1 MPTFKAL
8 TQRNTYS
15 YFYFRRASASYL
27 LVGSY
32 PTAYANFMSAMA
44 VRDFNV
50 FTDNPRIK
58 TYNGIPQKPGYHK
71 PVKPSR
77 ALRRL
82 LTAFRYE
89 VKGVFHVD
97 GIFADGKDQKKKISA
112 KQDYQDSD
120 LGMQQSKCC
129 ALPLG
134 DSPKLRERDHLLP
147 DYFRETTYLYL
158 KNFHACARYFEKL
171 GVVERI
177 IPFFVSHTQAA
188 YTLDAL
194 ISLPHIQCQHNT
206 GYSAI
211 TMAL

>member
-1 MPTFKAL
+1 MEKYGR
-8 TQRNTYS
+8 Q
-15 YFYFRRASASYL
+15 
-27 LVGSY
+27 
-32 PTAYANFMSAMA
+32 
-44 VRDFNV
+44 
-50 FTDNPRIK
+50 
-58 TYNGIPQKPGYHK
+58 
-71 PVKPSR
+71 
-77 ALRRL
+77 
-82 LTAFRYE
+82 
-89 VKGVFHVD
+89 
-97 GIFADGKDQKKKISA
+97 FADGKDRKKKTSA

-147 DYFRETTYLYL
+147 DYFSCNTLSL
-158 KNFHACARYFEKL
+158 SKKNCHACVRYFEKL
-171 GVVERI
+171 CVVKRI
-177 IPFFVSHTQAA
+177 IPFFVSHTQAT

>member
-1 MPTFKAL
+1 
-8 TQRNTYS
+8 
-15 YFYFRRASASYL
+15 
-27 LVGSY
+27 
-32 PTAYANFMSAMA
+32 MSARA
-44 VRDFNV
+44 VQDFYV
-50 FTDNPRIK
+50 FTDNQRIK
-58 TYNGIPQKPGYHK
+58 TYNGIPQKPDYHK

-97 GIFADGKDQKKKISA
+97 GIFADGKDRKKKTSA

-120 LGMQQSKCC
+120 LGCSSQSAVPYRLAI
-129 ALPLG
+129 ALNSG
-134 DSPKLRERDHLLP
+134 
-147 DYFRETTYLYL
+147 RETICSRIIFVKHPILL
-158 KNFHACARYFEKL
+158 NCHACARYSVKL
-171 GVVERI
+171 CVVERI
-177 IPFFVSHTQAA
+177 ISFFISHTQAA

-194 ISLPHIQCQHNT
+194 ISRTHIQCQHNT

>member
-32 PTAYANFMSAMA
+32 PTTYANFMSAMA

-89 VKGVFHVD
+89 GKGVSPMEKY
-97 GIFADGKDQKKKISA
+97 GRQFADGKDRKKKTSA

-120 LGMQQSKCC
+120 LGCNSQS
-129 ALPLG
+129 AVPYRLAIVLNSG
-134 DSPKLRERDHLLP
+134 
-147 DYFRETTYLYL
+147 RETI
-158 KNFHACARYFEKL
+158 CS
-171 GVVERI
+171 RI
-177 IPFFVSHTQAA
+177 IFVKHP
-188 YTLDAL
+188 
-194 ISLPHIQCQHNT
+194 IFI
-206 GYSAI
+206 
-211 TMAL
+211 